1 LEEAGIVLNMN
12 TIPFD
17 PKGPK
22 TTSGIRFGTPILTNR
37 GMGPAE
43 MVQIADMMD
52 RVIKNYDNAA
62 IKAQVRQEVKELCA
76 RYPIYTDLQI

>member
-1 LEEAGIVLNMN
+1 
-12 TIPFD
+12 
-17 PKGPK
+17 
-22 TTSGIRFGTPILTNR
+22 
-37 GMGPAE
+37 MGPAE